1 MGVAA
6 LFLVLCTGALVEKLV
21 ILYSINVFI
30 TFSLSQLGM
39 VRHWWQV
46 RAKETGWKKK
56 ISVNGFG
63 FLLTG
68 GILVLLCVSKFFE
81 GGWITLIVTGALVGV
96 AFWVKNHYR
105 QTQKKLHRLNEL
117 VAAALADDAIV
128 QEKTPPPCD
137 IHARTAVLLVNG
149 FNGLGLHT
157 LLAVVRMFPKVY
169 QNFVFVQV
177 GVLDAGNF
185 KGADEVENLREYSRA
200 EVEHFVSYM
209 VRRGYYTEAHIA
221 LGTDIVEE
229 AAKLCDII
237 AGKFPQVQ
245 FFAGQLVFKDEG
257 MVTRWLHNHTVF
269 ELQRRLYRHGRAMLI
284 LPIRV

>member
-1 MGVAA
+1 M
-6 LFLVLCTGALVEKLV
+6 
-21 ILYSINVFI
+21 
-30 TFSLSQLGM
+30 
-39 VRHWWQV
+39 
-46 RAKETGWKKK
+46 
-56 ISVNGFG
+56 
-63 FLLTG
+63 
-68 GILVLLCVSKFFE
+68 
-81 GGWITLIVTGALVGV
+81 
-96 AFWVKNHYR
+96 
-105 QTQKKLHRLNEL
+105 
-117 VAAALADDAIV
+117 
-128 QEKTPPPCD
+128 
-137 IHARTAVLLVNG
+137 LLVNG
-149 FNGLGLHT
+149 FNGLGLHI

-169 QNFVFVQV
+169 HNFVFVQV